1 MQNKGGLGQAA
12 EMTTAEL
19 RRTRLSDKEVVAWRR
34 EQLVRAGCDPSSALI
49 LAKRSHVDLHEAIE
63 LLERGCAPALA
74 LEILL

>member
-1 MQNKGGLGQAA
+1 
-12 EMTTAEL
+12 MTTAEL
-19 RRTRLSDKEVVAWRR
+19 RKTRLSDEVLVDWRR

-63 LLERGCAPALA
+63 LLERGCPPKVA